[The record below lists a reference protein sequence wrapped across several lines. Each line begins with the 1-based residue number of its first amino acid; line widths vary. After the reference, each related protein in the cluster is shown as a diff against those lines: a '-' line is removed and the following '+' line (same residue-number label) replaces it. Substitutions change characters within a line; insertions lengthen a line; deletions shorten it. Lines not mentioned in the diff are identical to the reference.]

1 MKKFYQNSIVDF
13 LIDLMP
19 EFKKLK
25 NEFVDHSVADKLF
38 SIWNNPKNKIGN
50 RVYKAPSS
58 LSSKDIE
65 EMQKAGLVS
74 KIGDDI
80 QITTKGSNIIKTIIL
95 GNDKSA
101 LEREGETRNYVLASK
116 YVKIP
121 SKLMRKLGKFSQT
134 IWEEPDVKK

>member
-1 MKKFYQNSIVDF
+1 MKFSQNSIVDF

-19 EFKKLK
+19 EFKRMKS
-25 NEFVDHSVADKLF
+25 EFVEHSVADKLF
-38 SIWNNPKNKIGN
+38 SIWNNPKNKVGN
-50 RVYKAPSS
+50 RVYKAPKNVSP
-58 LSSKDIE
+58 KDIE

-74 KIGDDI
+74 KVGNDI

-116 YVKIP
+116 YVKMP
-121 SKLMRKLGKFSQT
+121 SKLMRKLGKFAQ
-134 IWEEPDVKK
+134 IVWEKTDDEK